1 MGRILLTVPMTALA
15 VLSAVMGSALPNSA
29 CEQNALLQVTS
40 TRLQGPSFPSLPS
53 LPGLVQHAA
62 ERSSRMDEGRL
73 EGVRKV
79 HSEIEAMVKQLLT
92 EKSTMETG
100 RNRSDYN
107 LSSTTLAVLDT
118 VSTEMQSLLVEI
130 NESHIADEQLLLD
143 LAQAFV
149 QCNTDLA
156 QRQLQSDNL
165 SSLVASARQ
174 SHDACRASE
183 QSLTAANAS
192 SWAAYLA
199 AGSEAPPETVKQ
211 CMTNFVNGHNPEAVE
226 DLEAMTSCAE
236 TIQSWS
242 SDFAA
247 NMTNLQN
254 TYTSD
259 LNAVNQERVSCRVNQ
274 STLESHFC
282 EYRQQLS
289 DSCIAV
295 DSCHENANATWHELL
310 VSIAASDVRRE
321 SSFIA
326 ATKVICYIQVLQS
339 NLTQPAVQECQDLT
353 ADTSVINVN
362 IPTPAGIATC
372 DASPVATF
380 PCEAAWLDME
390 YFNKSW
396 YTQQPQILPDTCI
409 SCAARVTTTTTTL
422 AVVVPDNSVA
432 AVFLSTCAVTSQVPT
447 KLQCV
452 GESSGGQLGGPGYP
466 AYVDLGSRTASRVFG
481 PTCCRFCALLDNE
494 DLKCWGGNSNGEWQV
509 FGGPHHVC
517 AILDDQSLKCWGHG
531 ANGMLGFTP
540 SNGPNVG
547 DAPNEMGDNLPVV
560 SFGALEGSHQVLG
573 GSAWWHVCVLLD
585 HPAEVTQLACF
596 GVNGGEGRLARG
608 NTDHHSLTP
617 MPVDLGT
624 GFHAVQVKCWGGNG
638 NGQLGRGAPAVD
650 VNNVGA
656 SPGDMGDNLP
666 AVDLGTDQGGKP
678 LKAIYI
684 MVGHRH
690 SCAILQGGAVKC
702 WGSNTLFGPKE
713 GQAGQPNSN
722 SIVGDSPAEMGDHLP
737 SVNIGENMVATE
749 LVGGVAHTCARLE
762 GGALKCWGTGGNYDW
777 ASFLAHSALRSPK
790 NFSRTAQNQEA
801 PAVVFSSVL
810 PCPHFPASGFPQS
823 DALSPET
830 RNPKP

>member
-1 MGRILLTVPMTALA
+1 
-15 VLSAVMGSALPNSA
+15 
-29 CEQNALLQVTS
+29 
-40 TRLQGPSFPSLPS
+40 
-53 LPGLVQHAA
+53 
-62 ERSSRMDEGRL
+62 MDEGRL

-380 PCEAAWLDME
+380 PCEAGHPA
-390 YFNKSW
+390 FVH
-396 YTQQPQILPDTCI
+396 
-409 SCAARVTTTTTTL
+409 AASDLLRICDLGLLVFIFAQCRTL
-422 AVVVPDNSVA
+422 EV
-432 AVFLSTCAVTSQVPT
+432 
-447 KLQCV
+447 
-452 GESSGGQLGGPGYP
+452 
-466 AYVDLGSRTASRVFG
+466 VDLLVPVLVECRRTSLG
-481 PTCCRFCALLDNE
+481 PD
-494 DLKCWGGNSNGEWQV
+494 
-509 FGGPHHVC
+509 
-517 AILDDQSLKCWGHG
+517 
-531 ANGMLGFTP
+531 
-540 SNGPNVG
+540 
-547 DAPNEMGDNLPVV
+547 
-560 SFGALEGSHQVLG
+560 
-573 GSAWWHVCVLLD
+573 
-585 HPAEVTQLACF
+585 
-596 GVNGGEGRLARG
+596 
-608 NTDHHSLTP
+608 
-617 MPVDLGT
+617 
-624 GFHAVQVKCWGGNG
+624 
-638 NGQLGRGAPAVD
+638 
-650 VNNVGA
+650 
-656 SPGDMGDNLP
+656 
-666 AVDLGTDQGGKP
+666 
-678 LKAIYI
+678 
-684 MVGHRH
+684 
-690 SCAILQGGAVKC
+690 
-702 WGSNTLFGPKE
+702 
-713 GQAGQPNSN
+713 
-722 SIVGDSPAEMGDHLP
+722 
-737 SVNIGENMVATE
+737 
-749 LVGGVAHTCARLE
+749 
-762 GGALKCWGTGGNYDW
+762 
-777 ASFLAHSALRSPK
+777 
-790 NFSRTAQNQEA
+790 
-801 PAVVFSSVL
+801 
-810 PCPHFPASGFPQS
+810 
-823 DALSPET
+823 
-830 RNPKP
+830 